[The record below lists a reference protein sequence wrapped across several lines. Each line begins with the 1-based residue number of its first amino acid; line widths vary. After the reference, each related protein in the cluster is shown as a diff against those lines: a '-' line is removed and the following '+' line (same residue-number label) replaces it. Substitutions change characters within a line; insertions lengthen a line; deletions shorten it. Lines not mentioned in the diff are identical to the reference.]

1 MTTERALRPLGW
13 RIFGLGLIAM
23 ATVWLAWGDFTP
35 GQPVPERF
43 SGRTFAYLAAV
54 FTLIAGAA
62 IEWRRSVAAGA
73 AAIAIYYLL
82 IVVIV
87 MDGPGLIDNYT
98 EYGSYSNIA
107 EQLAIAAAALIIYAS
122 VAKLDS
128 ALAVRLTR
136 IGQLTFGVCAV
147 LFGGAHYF
155 YMNLTVPLIPKWLPP
170 SAVFWA
176 YATGVGQ
183 IAAGIAILTG
193 VQARLG
199 TILLTTMYVL
209 FTLLVHI
216 PIVLADP
223 ANFYGWTENALN
235 LALIG
240 SAWVVADS
248 LGRQSSS
255 MEPLLVKAP

>member
-1 MTTERALRPLGW
+1 MGW
-13 RIFGLGLIAM
+13 RIFGLGLIVM
-23 ATVWLAWGDFTP
+23 AAVWLAWGDFTP
-35 GQPVPERF
+35 GQPVPERI
-43 SGRTFAYLAAV
+43 SGHLFAYLAAA
-54 FTLIAGAA
+54 FTLLAGAA
-62 IEWRRSVAAGA
+62 IEWRKSAAAGA
-73 AAIAIYYLL
+73 AAIVIYYTF
-82 IVVIV
+82 IVVMV

-107 EQLAIAAAALIIYAS
+107 EQLALAAAALIIYATFAS
-122 VAKLDS
+122 LDS
-128 ALAVRLTR
+128 ALSVRLRR

-147 LFGGAHYF
+147 LFGGAHFF

-170 SAVFWA
+170 SQVFWA
-176 YATGVGQ
+176 YATGIGH

-199 TILLTTMYVL
+199 AILLTAMYVT

-223 ANFYGWTENALN
+223 SNFYGWTENALN

-248 LGRQSSS
+248 LGRQGSSIES
-255 MEPLLVKAP
+255 RLAKAR